1 MHKLNNFEKTRSSIF
16 YKTAGNATLQK
27 KNIVPTTIHPLHK
40 QNLSLKNIELKAFK
54 SEPINYVVSIAMQAN
69 NNLNTL

>member
-1 MHKLNNFEKTRSSIF
+1 MQPCK
-16 YKTAGNATLQK
+16 K